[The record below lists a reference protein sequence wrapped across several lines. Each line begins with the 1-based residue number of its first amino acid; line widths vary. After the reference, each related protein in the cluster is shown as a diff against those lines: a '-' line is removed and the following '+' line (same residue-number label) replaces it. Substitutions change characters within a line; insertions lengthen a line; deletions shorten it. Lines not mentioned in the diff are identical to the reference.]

1 MYFYLFEDFQKIE
14 EFRNNRIEEI
24 LSYIYNYMDNIQKYR
39 KFIKDHQDKI
49 DKANKLIIEYVK
61 SKIIPGIQ
69 DILDTYED
77 NYESLT
83 LSVVDGD
90 GDDLDIKYFND
101 PDEFTLNIN
110 FIYND
115 NDSDNN
121 ELYEKI
127 NERILSEFGD
137 DIRLIDLEFDF
148 ISYHIS

>member
-1 MYFYLFEDFQKIE
+1 
-14 EFRNNRIEEI
+14 
-24 LSYIYNYMDNIQKYR
+24 MDNIQKYR

>member
-1 MYFYLFEDFQKIE
+1 
-14 EFRNNRIEEI
+14 
-24 LSYIYNYMDNIQKYR
+24 MDNIQKYR
-39 KFIKDHQDKI
+39 EFIKEYQDKI
-49 DKANKLIIEYVK
+49 DNANKLIIEYVK

-77 NYESLT
+77 NYEFLT

-90 GDDLDIKYFND
+90 GDDLDIKYFSN
-101 PDEFTLNIN
+101 PDEFTLDIN

-115 NDSDNN
+115 DDSDNN

-137 DIRLIDLEFDF
+137 DIEVIYVEFDF
-148 ISYHIS
+148 ISYRIS